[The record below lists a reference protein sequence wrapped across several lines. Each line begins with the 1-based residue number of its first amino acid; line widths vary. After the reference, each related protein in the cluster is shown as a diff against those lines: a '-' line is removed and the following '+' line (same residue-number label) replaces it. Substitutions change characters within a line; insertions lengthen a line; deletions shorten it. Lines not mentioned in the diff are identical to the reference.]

1 MEFSSQRGKTL
12 LSWPPTWPPWR
23 HLQTSNTL
31 FLFSA
36 AGIKPVTGFIKSF
49 TNVFSWTNPAASFL
63 MFLVSVSQQHFQ
75 NSKDEVIIVFSN
87 MNFLEFL
94 GIPQFVI
101 IFSFLLYFRFTCTL
115 FGMATFSPSF
125 CLLWFGSCLSIIS
138 TLSKFI
144 CTIIVF
150 LFSVWTNCWT
160 LASVLLISLELLSFL
175 REDNVFY
182 PDSYTRSIY
191 SGWTFMNS
199 QFANHPSSET
209 FLYFARF
216 FRTRERPCMNRV
228 RSLLSM
234 RDMFLGYSFPARPY
248 NRVFGRVSS
257 FMTTGLSINGISW
270 SGKKN
275 RLTRENKID

>member
-1 MEFSSQRGKTL
+1 
-12 LSWPPTWPPWR
+12 
-23 HLQTSNTL
+23 
-31 FLFSA
+31 
-36 AGIKPVTGFIKSF
+36 
-49 TNVFSWTNPAASFL
+49 
-63 MFLVSVSQQHFQ
+63 
-75 NSKDEVIIVFSN
+75 

-94 GIPQFVI
+94 GLFRNTCFVV

-125 CLLWFGSCLSIIS
+125 CLPWFASCLSIIS

-199 QFANHPSSET
+199 QFANHPSSKT

-248 NRVFGRVSS
+248 NRVFGRVGS

-270 SGKKN
+270 SGQKKTVWRGKT
-275 RLTRENKID
+275 RLTSPDVRAATSSKASRDSNRASFFPPHSKRQNEALPATSFPGSCPTRS